1 MTFHSAENMYT
12 PLPATI
18 KNVVQ
23 LTPIE
28 KVFTIALD
36 NGKPLGHK
44 PGQFVEISVFGI
56 GEAPISIT
64 SSPSRSN
71 GTFELGIRKVGD
83 VTGAMHKLEAGAKI
97 GIRGP
102 FGTSFPIDEMKGKDV
117 LIVAGGCGLF
127 PARSVIN
134 EVVDNRKDY
143 NRVVI
148 LYGTKSPGDRLF
160 VEELADWH
168 SRNEIEFHETVDRAE
183 TTEST
188 SLECWPGNVGVIT
201 TLFPKVE
208 LDPAKTYPVIVGPP
222 VMYKFVLKELAKKNI
237 PDEQVFMSLERR
249 MKCGVGKCGHCQIN
263 GLYSCQ
269 SGPVFR
275 YSDIRHLKEAL

>member
-1 MTFHSAENMYT
+1 MTFHCAENMYA
-12 PLPATI
+12 PIPATI
-18 KNVVQ
+18 Q
-23 LTPIE
+23 HIDHLTPLE
-28 KVFTIALD
+28 KLFTISLD
-36 NGKPLGHK
+36 NGKPLGQK

-56 GEAPISIT
+56 GEAPISVT

-83 VTGAMHKLEAGAKI
+83 VTGALHHLERGAKV

-102 FGTSFPIDEMKGKDV
+102 FGTSFPLEEMRGKDV

-134 EVVDNRKDY
+134 EAVDRRKDY
-143 NRVVI
+143 RRVII
-148 LYGTKSPGDRLF
+148 LYGTRSPADRLF
-160 VEELADWH
+160 VDELADWH
-168 SRNEIEFHETVDRAE
+168 SREQIEFLETVDNAPTITGVE
-183 TTEST
+183 DI
-188 SLECWPGNVGVIT
+188 CWSGNVGVIT
-201 TLFPKVE
+201 TLFPYVE
-208 LDPAKTYPVIVGPP
+208 LDPGMTYPIIVGPP
-222 VMYKFVLKELAKKNI
+222 VMYKFVLNELAAKKI
-237 PDEQVFMSLERR
+237 PDENVFMSLERR

-263 GLYSCQ
+263 GLYACQ

>member
-1 MTFHSAENMYT
+1 MTFHSAETMYT
-12 PLPATI
+12 PIPATI
-18 KNVVQ
+18 EHIEH
-23 LTPIE
+23 LTPHE
-28 KVFTIALD
+28 KLFTISLD

-44 PGQFVEISVFGI
+44 AGQFVTISVFGI
-56 GEAPISIT
+56 GEAPISVT

-83 VTGAMHKLEAGAKI
+83 VTGAIHNLERGAKI

-102 FGTSFPIDEMKGKDV
+102 FGTSFPVDEMKGKDV

-134 EVVDNRKDY
+134 EVVDRRAEY
-143 NRVVI
+143 HRVII
-148 LYGTKSPGDRLF
+148 LYGTRSPADRLF

-168 SRNEIEFHETVDRAE
+168 ARKEIEFLETVDNAVSVESAGE
-183 TTEST
+183 T
-188 SLECWPGNVGVIT
+188 CWAGNVGVIT
-201 TLFPKVE
+201 TLFPHVE
-208 LDPAKTYPVIVGPP
+208 LDPAMTYPNIVGPP
-222 VMYKFVLKELAKKNI
+222 IMYKFVLKELAKKNI

-275 YSDIRHLKEAL
+275 YSDIRNLKEAL